1 LKASTARLIASF
13 GGYSASRM
21 AHTFKMKN
29 RDPAVRRPPQRRCI
43 YCDATTYRLKSDRK
57 LGDEHVIAEGLGGN
71 LVLQEAS
78 CEACET
84 AIMGF
89 EPAVLRTILYA
100 PRVHLGIR
108 RKRRKRG
115 EEAIKV
121 RGSSGGDEVE
131 IDLPIKNVPVLLFL
145 LRLGLPGIL
154 IGRPPEL
161 ADVKGA
167 WVIHLNPDKPI
178 VPPGFKSFASPV
190 MDTYKFAQFLAKI
203 AHGFA
208 IEAFGHAF
216 NPLLLDFIRAK
227 ATDTRHHLIG
237 SASPDEDTPSDHL
250 HELSADWRKHEG
262 TNFAIVKIRLFA
274 NLGAPT
280 YLVVAGTS
288 KAS

>member
-1 LKASTARLIASF
+1 MPL
-13 GGYSASRM
+13 
-21 AHTFKMKN
+21 TFNMKN
-29 RDPAVRRPPQRRCI
+29 RDPTVRRPPQRRCI
-43 YCDATTYRLKSDRK
+43 YCDATIYRPKSDRK

-84 AIMGF
+84 AIMEF

-115 EEAIKV
+115 EESIKV
-121 RGSSGGDEVE
+121 RGSWGGDEVE

-145 LRLGLPGIL
+145 LRLGLPGVL
-154 IGRPPEL
+154 VGRPPDF
-161 ADVKGA
+161 ADLKGA
-167 WVIHLNPDKPI
+167 WVSHLNPDKPI

-208 IEAFGHAF
+208 IEAFGHA
-216 NPLLLDFIRAK
+216 LLLDFIRAK

-237 SASPDEDTPSDHL
+237 GAPLDEETPSDHL
-250 HELSADWRKHEG
+250 HELSADWRNHEG

>member
-1 LKASTARLIASF
+1 VAALLFTRSFSSRHGGCYSRLFVSVQHSPTTCVFSLPLKKSSVTRGACIDAAFALDEPVKWLGLVLDRGRVPHNPRPFASGSHVHSSRV
-13 GGYSASRM
+13 GGAPDDGSERVFPLGHVEQRYSASRM
-21 AHTFKMKN
+21 PHTFKMKN

-43 YCDATTYRLKSDRK
+43 YCDATSYRLKSDRK

-121 RGSSGGDEVE
+121 RGSLDGDEVE

-154 IGRPPEL
+154 IGRPPE
-161 ADVKGA
+161 
-167 WVIHLNPDKPI
+167 
-178 VPPGFKSFASPV
+178 SS
-190 MDTYKFAQFLAKI
+190 
-203 AHGFA
+203 
-208 IEAFGHAF
+208 
-216 NPLLLDFIRAK
+216 
-227 ATDTRHHLIG
+227 
-237 SASPDEDTPSDHL
+237 SASTTNPWRFSV
-250 HELSADWRKHEG
+250 SA
-262 TNFAIVKIRLFA
+262 L
-274 NLGAPT
+274 PT
-280 YLVVAGTS
+280 
-288 KAS
+288 